1 MKDLL
6 YLREK
11 SLKEILELI
20 FQAYID
26 SYSDPNEVLK
36 KNSFG
41 RAHHRLLCIIEG
53 SPNITIADILRK
65 LKITK
70 QSLHM
75 LPRMDDNGDP
85 MFTKST
91 RSNGRQIK
99 EERHKIEVFQE
110 FYIEDKIAIKDL
122 IHLFAVN
129 AKTFDYEAFMT
140 KTEIEDLPVAGV

>member
-1 MKDLL
+1 MT
-6 YLREK
+6 EK
-11 SLKEILELI
+11 TMMLVQSTWQEKQTFRMI
-20 FQAYID
+20 
-26 SYSDPNEVLK
+26 P
-36 KNSFG
+36 
-41 RAHHRLLCIIEG
+41 
-53 SPNITIADILRK
+53 IADSCPYVECIMDPETK
-65 LKITK
+65 VFVVISKITK

-91 RSNGRQIK
+91 RPNGRQVK

-122 IHLFAVN
+122 INLFAVN

-140 KTEIEDLPVAGV
+140 KTELEDLPVAGV

>member
-1 MKDLL
+1 MT
-6 YLREK
+6 EK
-11 SLKEILELI
+11 TMMLVQSTWQEKQTFRMI
-20 FQAYID
+20 
-26 SYSDPNEVLK
+26 P
-36 KNSFG
+36 
-41 RAHHRLLCIIEG
+41 
-53 SPNITIADILRK
+53 IADSCPYVECIMDPETK
-65 LKITK
+65 VFVMISKITK

-91 RSNGRQIK
+91 RPNGRQVK

-129 AKTFDYEAFMT
+129 AKTFDYEAFMI
-140 KTEIEDLPVAGV
+140 KTEVEDLPVAGV

>member
-1 MKDLL
+1 MT
-6 YLREK
+6 EK
-11 SLKEILELI
+11 TMMLVQSTWQEKQTFRMI
-20 FQAYID
+20 
-26 SYSDPNEVLK
+26 P
-36 KNSFG
+36 
-41 RAHHRLLCIIEG
+41 
-53 SPNITIADILRK
+53 IADSCPYVECIMDPETK
-65 LKITK
+65 VFVVISKITK

-91 RSNGRQIK
+91 RPNGRQIK

-129 AKTFDYEAFMT
+129 AKTFDYETFMI
-140 KTEIEDLPVAGV
+140 KTEVEDLPVAGV

>member
-1 MKDLL
+1 MT
-6 YLREK
+6 EK
-11 SLKEILELI
+11 TMMLVQSSWQEKQTFRMI
-20 FQAYID
+20 
-26 SYSDPNEVLK
+26 P
-36 KNSFG
+36 
-41 RAHHRLLCIIEG
+41 
-53 SPNITIADILRK
+53 IADSCPYVECIMDPETK
-65 LKITK
+65 VFVVISKITK

-91 RSNGRQIK
+91 RPNGRQIK

-129 AKTFDYEAFMT
+129 AKTFDYEAFMI
-140 KTEIEDLPVAGV
+140 KNEVEDLPVAGV

>member
-1 MKDLL
+1 MT
-6 YLREK
+6 EK
-11 SLKEILELI
+11 TMMLVQSTWQEKQTFRMI
-20 FQAYID
+20 
-26 SYSDPNEVLK
+26 P
-36 KNSFG
+36 
-41 RAHHRLLCIIEG
+41 
-53 SPNITIADILRK
+53 IADLCPYVECIMDPETK
-65 LKITK
+65 VFVVISKITK

-91 RSNGRQIK
+91 RPNGRQIK

-140 KTEIEDLPVAGV
+140 KTEVQDIPVAGV

>member
-1 MKDLL
+1 MT
-6 YLREK
+6 EK
-11 SLKEILELI
+11 TMMLVQSTWQEKQTFRMI
-20 FQAYID
+20 
-26 SYSDPNEVLK
+26 P
-36 KNSFG
+36 
-41 RAHHRLLCIIEG
+41 
-53 SPNITIADILRK
+53 IADSCPYVECIMDPETK
-65 LKITK
+65 VFVMISKITK

-91 RSNGRQIK
+91 RPNGRQIK

-129 AKTFDYEAFMT
+129 AKTFDYEAFMI
-140 KTEIEDLPVAGV
+140 KTEVEDLPVAGV

>member
-1 MKDLL
+1 MT
-6 YLREK
+6 EK
-11 SLKEILELI
+11 TMMLVQSTWQEKQTFRMI
-20 FQAYID
+20 
-26 SYSDPNEVLK
+26 P
-36 KNSFG
+36 
-41 RAHHRLLCIIEG
+41 
-53 SPNITIADILRK
+53 IADSCPYVECIMDPETK
-65 LKITK
+65 VFVMISKITK

-91 RSNGRQIK
+91 RPNGRQIK

-122 IHLFAVN
+122 INLFAVN

-140 KTEIEDLPVAGV
+140 KTEVEDLPIAGV

>member
-1 MKDLL
+1 MT
-6 YLREK
+6 EK
-11 SLKEILELI
+11 TMMLVQSTWQEKQTFRMI
-20 FQAYID
+20 
-26 SYSDPNEVLK
+26 P
-36 KNSFG
+36 
-41 RAHHRLLCIIEG
+41 
-53 SPNITIADILRK
+53 IADSCPYVECIMDPETK
-65 LKITK
+65 VFVVISKITK

-91 RSNGRQIK
+91 RPNGRQIK

-129 AKTFDYEAFMT
+129 AKTFDYEAFMI

>member
-1 MKDLL
+1 MT
-6 YLREK
+6 EK
-11 SLKEILELI
+11 TMMLVQSSWQEKQTFRMI
-20 FQAYID
+20 
-26 SYSDPNEVLK
+26 P
-36 KNSFG
+36 
-41 RAHHRLLCIIEG
+41 
-53 SPNITIADILRK
+53 IADSCPYVECIMDPETK
-65 LKITK
+65 VFVMISKITK

-91 RSNGRQIK
+91 RPNGRQIK

-129 AKTFDYEAFMT
+129 AKTFDYEAFMI
-140 KTEIEDLPVAGV
+140 KTEVEDLPIAGV

>member
-1 MKDLL
+1 MT
-6 YLREK
+6 EK
-11 SLKEILELI
+11 TMMLVQSTWQEKQTFRMI
-20 FQAYID
+20 
-26 SYSDPNEVLK
+26 P
-36 KNSFG
+36 
-41 RAHHRLLCIIEG
+41 
-53 SPNITIADILRK
+53 IADSCPYVECIMDPETK
-65 LKITK
+65 VFVVISKITK

-91 RSNGRQIK
+91 RPNGRQVK

-122 IHLFAVN
+122 INLFAVN

-140 KTEIEDLPVAGV
+140 ETELEDLPVAGV

>member
-1 MKDLL
+1 MT
-6 YLREK
+6 EK
-11 SLKEILELI
+11 TMMLVQSTWQEKQTFRMI
-20 FQAYID
+20 
-26 SYSDPNEVLK
+26 P
-36 KNSFG
+36 
-41 RAHHRLLCIIEG
+41 
-53 SPNITIADILRK
+53 IADSCPYVECIMDPETK
-65 LKITK
+65 VFVVISKITK

-91 RSNGRQIK
+91 RPNGRQIK

-129 AKTFDYEAFMT
+129 AKTFDYEAFMI
-140 KTEIEDLPVAGV
+140 KTEVEDLPVAGV

>member
-1 MKDLL
+1 MT
-6 YLREK
+6 EK
-11 SLKEILELI
+11 TMMLVQSTWQEKQTFRMI
-20 FQAYID
+20 
-26 SYSDPNEVLK
+26 P
-36 KNSFG
+36 
-41 RAHHRLLCIIEG
+41 
-53 SPNITIADILRK
+53 IADSCPYVECIMDPETK
-65 LKITK
+65 VFVVISKITK

-91 RSNGRQIK
+91 RPNGRQIK

-129 AKTFDYEAFMT
+129 AKTFDYEAFMI
-140 KTEIEDLPVAGV
+140 KNEVEDLPVAGV

>member
-1 MKDLL
+1 MT
-6 YLREK
+6 EK
-11 SLKEILELI
+11 TMMLVQSTWQEKQTFRMI
-20 FQAYID
+20 
-26 SYSDPNEVLK
+26 P
-36 KNSFG
+36 
-41 RAHHRLLCIIEG
+41 
-53 SPNITIADILRK
+53 IADSCPYVECIMDPETK
-65 LKITK
+65 VFVVISKITK

-91 RSNGRQIK
+91 RPNGRQIK

-129 AKTFDYEAFMT
+129 AKTFDYEAFMI
-140 KTEIEDLPVAGV
+140 KTEVEDLPVAGI

>member
-1 MKDLL
+1 MT
-6 YLREK
+6 EK
-11 SLKEILELI
+11 TMMLVQSTWQEKQTFRMI
-20 FQAYID
+20 
-26 SYSDPNEVLK
+26 P
-36 KNSFG
+36 
-41 RAHHRLLCIIEG
+41 
-53 SPNITIADILRK
+53 IADSCPYVECIMDPETK
-65 LKITK
+65 VFVVISKITK

-91 RSNGRQIK
+91 RPNGRQIK

-129 AKTFDYEAFMT
+129 AKIFDYEAFMT
-140 KTEIEDLPVAGV
+140 KTEVEDLPIAGV